1 MRKPPQY
8 RCGLCCILSIWVAF
22 FSAGE
27 IVVDRAHMTVEIA
40 RKDRRIEEL
49 QARVAALEGSLGRA
63 LRVAPP

>member
-1 MRKPPQY
+1 
-8 RCGLCCILSIWVAF
+8 
-22 FSAGE
+22 
-27 IVVDRAHMTVEIA
+27 MTVEIA